1 MESSST
7 PLADYFWIAGVESVS
22 YDDPVTTNTFTN
34 SLPVESTIAE
44 DGEPDDT
51 ATNGYKPTT
60 ARHSRQNSA
69 SRLSKISVDGRYSIA
84 STLDELDGNT
94 RSNRS
99 SATIKPVKPTGLN
112 GNAAATNGTSP
123 EVLFQGPTP
132 GPGLMGMPDFDFDKA
147 LLKFA
152 AERENFLEDLSFT
165 AGAKLQSRPP
175 MVNPRAERIR
185 ADEGLPSGRM
195 SPLKSLKGSIRRK
208 ISFREMNSV
217 RKGPTIVRQGASS
230 RAGKRL
236 HPPTQPFVFCVWDFV
251 KTHDYAAG
259 FQLTLFFFLS
269 PASVRTTKR
278 LSNYNSVIPPPEP
291 LNTDPD
297 MHPLKRRFEPVLLDR
312 YPPKNANDELAKRGK
327 FPDYVPM
334 FAFPNDIQIVSSDD
348 RPRST
353 WHGFTMT
360 GEDNA
365 KLYGITVIIWTALT
379 AERAEE
385 VETRCEQ
392 WRQNH
397 MSNEERE
404 LAASLGVRLAGERS
418 HLSQLLSKLPT
429 IPSGSPARD
438 RLEDEISTVEEKI
451 ALMTDMLRPLRHGA
465 ASKIEGLTAGESGLW
480 IPRAYGVLGRDAAC
494 MGFWKEWLRSI
505 VVPMTDGGV
514 LRVPPSSPKVGR
526 WQPLE
531 RYVVNLCTEAFSPLG
546 SKTQVELGVRELRLY
561 ARKEGANELPGSRTI
576 DLYALFRCLSL
587 ENVVALFEYAM
598 SESRIIF
605 LSSHTSMLHLACH
618 ALVNLLYPLQWAS
631 IFIPVLPARL
641 ISALEAP
648 CPYIVG
654 VERRYER
661 IDLPDDDY
669 VLVDLDKD
677 TIDATSQPH
686 RLPRQH
692 RRKLMSLLQVAA
704 PHTLRYGVATGPPPY
719 AIESFPYDSFSSE
732 NGSVFTSTA
741 EPTTLGKWV
750 SQNSS
755 SFADRTPPE
764 DVHPPVFNA
773 FTVSSVDTG
782 KLDHRPSTSKSSKT
796 SPQSSVSPASA
807 NFPPMPTTPISRS
820 DSGFALTATL
830 REKRSGHFGEEKG
843 RRSSSFG
850 LDKFQPMH
858 KPSLPL
864 LNGHQPNTS
873 ISGFSVVSESS
884 FGGGYAP
891 SAYAQST
898 LAASTIMPCM
908 QIQPVRNTETTVWVE
923 GHCFSLNSKD
933 SSSSCTIC
941 DDKSEGDG
949 FYECTSCKTVAHGR
963 CLGQVSLVC
972 PEAFHPDRV
981 RAAFVRCLASL
992 LYTYRKHL
1000 GRPNKQQKSN
1010 GQLYAFDMDGFIRS
1024 LPYDQQEYATM
1035 MRDTQGKYT
1044 PTLFIHHPTTWP
1056 LTHAA
1061 FNEFIHSRE
1070 TTPATD
1076 PSIRLF
1082 DEILMAKKARGR
1094 PGLSSGLSR
1103 LSTIRQSHGA
1113 SVSAFGLTAA
1123 SRTSSSKAP
1132 AYLTN
1137 TSDHIWRTASV
1148 PLPKGNFP
1156 GEYRSVITRIPS
1168 CLDRTLMREPRAIQG
1183 VPRMEQR
1190 GTRAFVR
1197 KQVPSMLGT
1206 TPPS

>member
-1 MESSST
+1 MEEPST
-7 PLADYFWIAGVESVS
+7 PLADYFWIAGVESIS
-22 YDDPVTTNTFTN
+22 HDDGLQPMH
-34 SLPVESTIAE
+34 LPVGSTICE
-44 DGEPDDT
+44 HGEPDPNSFNGQPKTT
-51 ATNGYKPTT
+51 A
-60 ARHSRQNSA
+60 ARHSRQSSA
-69 SRLSKISVDGRYSIA
+69 NRLSKISVDGRFSI

-99 SATIKPVKPTGLN
+99 SATIKPVRRSGSN
-112 GNAAATNGTSP
+112 GAATNG
-123 EVLFQGPTP
+123 
-132 GPGLMGMPDFDFDKA
+132 GLPADAAHVPQMGDFDFDSA
-147 LLKFA
+147 LIKFA
-152 AERENFLEDLSFT
+152 AEREHFLDDLSFS
-165 AGAKLQSRPP
+165 AGAKTQARPP

-185 ADEGLPSGRM
+185 AEESASSGRV

-208 ISFREMNSV
+208 ISFRDMNSM
-217 RKGPTIVRQGASS
+217 RKQPSSARQ
-230 RAGKRL
+230 
-236 HPPTQPFVFCVWDFV
+236 
-251 KTHDYAAG
+251 
-259 FQLTLFFFLS
+259 
-269 PASVRTTKR
+269 ASVRTTRR

-312 YPPKNANDELAKRGK
+312 YPPKSAIDEIPKRGK

-360 GEDNA
+360 SDDNS
-365 KLYGITVIIWTALT
+365 KLYGITIIIWTALT
-379 AERAEE
+379 ADVADEI
-385 VETRCEQ
+385 ETKCEQ

-418 HLSQLLSKLPT
+418 HLSHLLSKLPT

-438 RLEDEISTVEEKI
+438 RLEDEIGSVEEKI

-480 IPRAYGVLGRDAAC
+480 IPRAYGILGRDAAN
-494 MGFWKEWLRSI
+494 MSFWKEWLKSI
-505 VVPMTDGGV
+505 LVPMTDGSV

-531 RYVVNLCTEAFSPLG
+531 RYVVNFCTEAFSPLG

-561 ARKEGANELPGSRTI
+561 SRKEGSNELPGSRTI

-587 ENVVALFEYAM
+587 ENIVALFEYAM

-618 ALVNLLYPLQWAS
+618 ALVNLLYPFKWAS

-661 IDLPDDDY
+661 IELPEDDY
-669 VLVDLDKD
+669 VLVDLDQD

-686 RLPRQH
+686 RLPRPH

-704 PHTLRYGVATGPPPY
+704 SHTLRFGVSVGPPPY

-732 NGSVFTSTA
+732 NGSVFS
-741 EPTTLGKWV
+741 PTPPPATLGKWV

-755 SFADRTPPE
+755 SFAEPDPA
-764 DVHPPVFNA
+764 DQVHPPVFNA
-773 FTVSSVDTG
+773 FTVSAVDSA
-782 KLDHRPSTSKSSKT
+782 KPDRPGTSKSSRT
-796 SPQSSVSPASA
+796 SPESSVSPASTK
-807 NFPPMPTTPISRS
+807 FPPMPTTPLSRS

-850 LDKFQPMH
+850 LDKFHPTH
-858 KPSLPL
+858 RPGVPF
-864 LNGHQPNTS
+864 LNGHQPNAS
-873 ISGFSVVSESS
+873 ISGISVDSQSS

-891 SAYAQST
+891 STYAQST
-898 LAASTIMPCM
+898 LAASTIMPNM
-908 QIQPVRNTETTVWVE
+908 QIQPVHNTESTMWVE
-923 GHCFSLNSKD
+923 GHCFDLNPRD
-933 SSSSCTIC
+933 SSSACTIC
-941 DDKSEGDG
+941 DDRPDGDG
-949 FYECTSCKTVAHGR
+949 IYQCASCKTLAHGR

-972 PEAFHPDRV
+972 PEAFHADRV
-981 RAAFVRCLASL
+981 RAAFVRCMASL
-992 LYTYRKHL
+992 MYTYRKHL
-1000 GRPNKQQKSN
+1000 GRPSKQQKSN
-1010 GQLYAFDMDGFIRS
+1010 GQLYAFDMDGFIRG
-1024 LPYDQQEYATM
+1024 LPHDQQEYATM
-1035 MRDTQGKYT
+1035 LRDTQ
-1044 PTLFIHHPTTWP
+1044 
-1056 LTHAA
+1056 A
-1061 FNEFIHSRE
+1061 FNEFIHHRE
-1070 TTPATD
+1070 TLAPMD
-1076 PSIRLF
+1076 PTVRLF
-1082 DEILMAKKARGR
+1082 DEIIMAKKARGR
-1094 PGLSSGLSR
+1094 PGLPSGLSR
-1103 LSTIRQSHGA
+1103 LSTIRASHGA
-1113 SVSAFGLTAA
+1113 SANAWNMAPPSRSAA
-1123 SRTSSSKAP
+1123 SKAP
-1132 AYLTN
+1132 AYLADK
-1137 TSDHIWRTASV
+1137 SDHIWRTASV

-1156 GEYRSVITRIPS
+1156 GEYRSVVTRVPS
-1168 CLDRTLMREPRAIQG
+1168 RLDRSLMREPRAIQG
-1183 VPRMEQR
+1183 VPRLEQR
-1190 GTRAFVR
+1190 GARGLVR
-1197 KQVPSMLGT
+1197 KQVPSMLGM
-1206 TPPS
+1206 TPPA

>member
-7 PLADYFWIAGVESVS
+7 PLADYFWIAGVESIS
-22 YDDPVTTNTFTN
+22 YDD
-34 SLPVESTIAE
+34 SLPSTVNIPVESTIAE
-44 DGEPDDT
+44 DGEPE
-51 ATNGYKPTT
+51 NGSFDSFNPAA

-69 SRLSKISVDGRYSIA
+69 NRLSKISIDGRFSIT
-84 STLDELDGNT
+84 STVDEHDGNT

-99 SATIKPVKPTGLN
+99 SATIKAVKPSSPQ
-112 GNAAATNGTSP
+112 GNATNGTSAAAP
-123 EVLFQGPTP
+123 ASEGPNPGQGLA
-132 GPGLMGMPDFDFDKA
+132 LMGMPDFDFDKA

-152 AERENFLEDLSFT
+152 AERETFLEDLSFS

-185 ADEGLPSGRM
+185 AEEAVPSGRM

-217 RKGPTIVRQGASS
+217 RKGPTISRQSASS
-230 RAGKRL
+230 RAGSSGM
-236 HPPTQPFVFCVWDFV
+236 T
-251 KTHDYAAG
+251 
-259 FQLTLFFFLS
+259 
-269 PASVRTTKR
+269 ASVRTTRR

-312 YPPKNANDELAKRGK
+312 YPPKSATDELAKRGK

-365 KLYGITVIIWTALT
+365 KLYGITIIFWTALT
-379 AERAEE
+379 SERAEE
-385 VETRCEQ
+385 VELRCEQ

-404 LAASLGVRLAGERS
+404 LAASLGLRLAGERS

-429 IPSGSPARD
+429 MPSGSSARD

-451 ALMTDMLRPLRHGA
+451 AMMTDMLRPLRHGA

-480 IPRAYGVLGRDAAC
+480 IPRAYGVLGRDVAC
-494 MGFWKEWLRSI
+494 MGFWKEWLRSM

-514 LRVPPSSPKVGR
+514 LRIPPSSPKVGR

-561 ARKEGANELPGSRTI
+561 ARKEGLNELPGSRTI

-587 ENVVALFEYAM
+587 ENIVALFEYAM

-618 ALVNLLYPLQWAS
+618 ALANLLYPLKWAS

-704 PHTLRYGVATGPPPY
+704 PHTLRFGVATGPPPY
-719 AIESFPYDSFSSE
+719 AIESFPYDAFSSE
-732 NGSVFTSTA
+732 NGSIFTPVASTA
-741 EPTTLGKWV
+741 TLGKWV

-755 SFADRTPPE
+755 SFAERNPPE
-764 DVHPPVFNA
+764 QIRPPVFNA
-773 FTVSSVDTG
+773 FTVSSVDSG
-782 KLDHRPSTSKSSKT
+782 KSDRPGTSKSSRT
-796 SPQSSVSPASA
+796 SPQSSVSPASV
-807 NFPPMPTTPISRS
+807 NFPPMPSTPLSRS

-830 REKRSGHFGEEKG
+830 REKRSGHFGEDKG

-850 LDKFQPMH
+850 LDKFQTTQ
-858 KPSLPL
+858 KPNVPF
-864 LNGHQPNTS
+864 LNGHQQNLS
-873 ISGFSVVSESS
+873 ISGFSVASESS
-884 FGGGYAP
+884 LGGGYAP
-891 SAYAQST
+891 STYAQST
-898 LAASTIMPCM
+898 IAASTIMPNM
-908 QIQPVRNTETTVWVE
+908 QIQPVQNTETTVWVE
-923 GHCFSLNSKD
+923 GHCFSLNAKD
-933 SSSSCTIC
+933 NLSICTIC
-941 DDKSEGDG
+941 DDRSEDDG
-949 FYECTSCKTVAHGR
+949 CYECAACKTIAHGR

-972 PEAFHPDRV
+972 PEAFHADRI

-1010 GQLYAFDMDGFIRS
+1010 GQLYAFDMDGFIKG
-1024 LPYDQQEYATM
+1024 LPYEQQEYATM
-1035 MRDTQGKYT
+1035 MRDTQ
-1044 PTLFIHHPTTWP
+1044 
-1056 LTHAA
+1056 A
-1061 FNEFIHSRE
+1061 FNEFIHDRE
-1070 TTPATD
+1070 TLAPND

-1082 DEILMAKKARGR
+1082 DEVLMAKKARGR
-1094 PGLSSGLSR
+1094 PGLTSGLSR
-1103 LSTIRQSHGA
+1103 LSTIRQNHG
-1113 SVSAFGLTAA
+1113 VSSFMATTA
-1123 SRTSSSKAP
+1123 SRTSPSKP
-1132 AYLTN
+1132 NYLTD
-1137 TSDHIWRTASV
+1137 TSDHMWRTASV

-1156 GEYRSVITRIPS
+1156 GEYRSVITRIPTH
-1168 CLDRTLMREPRAIQG
+1168 LDKTLMREPRAIQG

-1190 GTRAFVR
+1190 GSRAFVR

>member
-7 PLADYFWIAGVESVS
+7 PLADYFWIAGVESIS
-22 YDDPVTTNTFTN
+22 YDDAAPTTTA
-34 SLPVESTIAE
+34 LPVESTIAE
-44 DGEPDDT
+44 DGEPDSD
-51 ATNGYKPTT
+51 AFNSYKPTA

-69 SRLSKISVDGRYSIA
+69 NRLSKISLDGRFSI
-84 STLDELDGNT
+84 SSSFDELDDNT

-99 SATIKPVKPTGLN
+99 SATIKPAKPPSAN
-112 GNAAATNGTSP
+112 GNAANGASP
-123 EVLFQGPTP
+123 AAAASLEGLSP
-132 GPGLMGMPDFDFDKA
+132 GKGFALMGMPDFDFDKA

-152 AERENFLEDLSFT
+152 AERETFLEDLSFS

-185 ADEGLPSGRM
+185 AEEGVPSGRM
-195 SPLKSLKGSIRRK
+195 SPLRSLKGSIRRK

-217 RKGPTIVRQGASS
+217 RKGPTISRQGASS
-230 RAGKRL
+230 RA
-236 HPPTQPFVFCVWDFV
+236 
-251 KTHDYAAG
+251 
-259 FQLTLFFFLS
+259 
-269 PASVRTTKR
+269 ASVRTTKR

-312 YPPKNANDELAKRGK
+312 YPPKGATEELAKRGK

-365 KLYGITVIIWTALT
+365 KLYGITIILWTAVT
-379 AERAEE
+379 ADRAEE
-385 VETRCEQ
+385 VELRCEQ

-404 LAASLGVRLAGERS
+404 LAASLGVRLAAERS

-429 IPSGSPARD
+429 VPSGSSARD

-480 IPRAYGVLGRDAAC
+480 IPRAYGVLGRDVAC
-494 MGFWKEWLRSI
+494 MGFWKEWLRS
-505 VVPMTDGGV
+505 VVIPMTDGAV
-514 LRVPPSSPKVGR
+514 LRIPPSSPKVGR

-605 LSSHTSMLHLACH
+605 LSSHASMLHLACH
-618 ALVNLLYPLQWAS
+618 ALANLLYPLKWAS
-631 IFIPVLPARL
+631 IFIPILPARL

-704 PHTLRYGVATGPPPY
+704 PHALRYGVATGPPPY

-732 NGSVFTSTA
+732 NGSVFTPVASA
-741 EPTTLGKWV
+741 ATLGKWV

-755 SFADRTPPE
+755 SFAERSPPE
-764 DVHPPVFNA
+764 QLRPPVFNA
-773 FTVSSVDTG
+773 FTVSSADG
-782 KLDHRPSTSKSSKT
+782 AKSDRPGTSKSSRT
-796 SPQSSVSPASA
+796 SPQSSVSPASV
-807 NFPPMPTTPISRS
+807 NFPPMPTTPLSRS

-830 REKRSGHFGEEKG
+830 REKRSGHFGEDKG

-850 LDKFQPMH
+850 GLDKLQTMSMPMPMP
-858 KPSLPL
+858 KPPNQLPF
-864 LNGHQPNTS
+864 LNGHQHNLS
-873 ISGFSVVSESS
+873 ISGLSVASDSS
-884 FGGGYAP
+884 LGGGGGGGYAP
-891 SAYAQST
+891 STYAQST
-898 LAASTIMPCM
+898 LAASTIMPNM
-908 QIQPVRNTETTVWVE
+908 QIQPVHNTETTVWVE
-923 GHCFSLNSKD
+923 GHCFGLNPKD
-933 SSSSCTIC
+933 QLSTCTIC
-941 DDKSEGDG
+941 DDRSEGDG
-949 FYECTSCKTVAHGR
+949 FYECGSCRTVAHGR

-972 PEAFHPDRV
+972 PAAFHEDRI

-1000 GRPNKQQKSN
+1000 GRPSKQQKSN
-1010 GQLYAFDMDGFIRS
+1010 GQLFAFDMDGFIKS
-1024 LPYDQQEYATM
+1024 LPYDQQDYATM
-1035 MRDTQGKYT
+1035 MRDTQ
-1044 PTLFIHHPTTWP
+1044 
-1056 LTHAA
+1056 A
-1061 FNEFIHSRE
+1061 FNEFIHERE
-1070 TTPATD
+1070 TFPPTD
-1076 PSIRLF
+1076 PTIRLF
-1082 DEILMAKKARGR
+1082 DEILLAKKARGR
-1094 PGLSSGLSR
+1094 PGLTAGLSR
-1103 LSTIRQSHGA
+1103 LSTIRQSHG
-1113 SVSAFGLTAA
+1113 VSSFTSSA
-1123 SRTSSSKAP
+1123 SRLNPATAFSSSSSSSSSSHTTSTSSKPKAS
-1132 AYLTN
+1132 YLTD
-1137 TSDHIWRTASV
+1137 TSDHLWRTASV

-1168 CLDRTLMREPRAIQG
+1168 RLDRALMREPRAIQG

-1190 GTRAFVR
+1190 GTGRAFMR

>member
-1 MESSST
+1 MEGSST
-7 PLADYFWIAGVESVS
+7 PLADYFWIAGVESIS
-22 YDDPVTTNTFTN
+22 YDDALPPAN
-34 SLPVESTIAE
+34 LPVESTITE
-44 DGEPDDT
+44 DGEPDEDAVGSQPRLT
-51 ATNGYKPTT
+51 A

-69 SRLSKISVDGRYSIA
+69 NRLSKISIDGRFSIH
-84 STLDELDGNT
+84 TLDEVDGNT
-94 RSNRS
+94 NSNRS
-99 SATIKPVKPTGLN
+99 SATIKPVKPAGTN
-112 GNAAATNGTSP
+112 GNASNGAP
-123 EVLFQGPTP
+123 AEGGHPGQGVQ
-132 GPGLMGMPDFDFDKA
+132 GLLMGDFDFDKA
-147 LLKFA
+147 LFKFA
-152 AERENFLEDLSFT
+152 AEREYFLEDLSFT
-165 AGAKLQSRPP
+165 AGAKTQARPP

-185 ADEGLPSGRM
+185 AEESVPSGRV
-195 SPLKSLKGSIRRK
+195 SPLRSIKGSIRRK
-208 ISFREMNSV
+208 ISFRDMNSM
-217 RKGPTIVRQGASS
+217 RKQPSSARPGASS
-230 RAGKRL
+230 RA
-236 HPPTQPFVFCVWDFV
+236 
-251 KTHDYAAG
+251 
-259 FQLTLFFFLS
+259 
-269 PASVRTTKR
+269 ASVRTARR

-291 LNTDPD
+291 LNMDPD

-312 YPPKNANDELAKRGK
+312 YPPKAATDEIPRRGR

-334 FAFPNDIQIVSSDD
+334 FAFPNDIQIVSSDE

-360 GEDNA
+360 SEDNS
-365 KLYGITVIIWTALT
+365 KLYGIAIIIWTALT
-379 AERAEE
+379 ADLAED
-385 VETRCEQ
+385 VETKCEQ

-418 HLSQLLSKLPT
+418 HLSHLLSKLPT
-429 IPSGSPARD
+429 IPSGAPARD
-438 RLEDEISTVEEKI
+438 RLEDEIGIVEEKI
-451 ALMTDMLRPLRHGA
+451 SLMTDMLRPLRHGA

-480 IPRAYGVLGRDAAC
+480 IPRAYGILGRDPANMA
-494 MGFWKEWLRSI
+494 FWKEWLKAI
-505 VVPMTDGGV
+505 LVPMTDGSV

-531 RYVVNLCTEAFSPLG
+531 RFVVNLCTEAFSPLG

-561 ARKEGANELPGSRTI
+561 ARKEGINELPGSRTI

-605 LSSHTSMLHLACH
+605 LSSHTGMLHLACH
-618 ALVNLLYPLQWAS
+618 ALASLLYPFKWAS

-661 IDLPDDDY
+661 IELPEDDY

-704 PHTLRYGVATGPPPY
+704 PHTLRYGVTVGPPPY
-719 AIESFPYDSFSSE
+719 AIESFPYDSFSTE
-732 NGSVFTSTA
+732 HGSVFT
-741 EPTTLGKWV
+741 PNPPVGTLGKWV

-755 SFADRTPPE
+755 SFADPDPA
-764 DVHPPVFNA
+764 DQIHQPVFNA
-773 FTVSSVDTG
+773 FTVSAVDNG
-782 KLDHRPSTSKSSKT
+782 KSDRPGTSKSSKT
-796 SPQSSVSPASA
+796 SPQSSVSPVSA
-807 NFPPMPTTPISRS
+807 NFPPMPTTPLSRS

-830 REKRSGHFGEEKG
+830 REKRSGHFGEDKGG

-850 LDKFQPMH
+850 LDKFQPLH
-858 KPSLPL
+858 RPGLPF
-864 LNGHQPNTS
+864 LNGHQPNAS
-873 ISGFSVVSESS
+873 ISGISVDSQSS

-891 SAYAQST
+891 STYAQST
-898 LAASTIMPCM
+898 LAASTIMPNM
-908 QIQPVRNTETTVWVE
+908 QIHPVRNTETTVWVE
-923 GHCFSLNSKD
+923 GHCFSLNSRD
-933 SSSSCTIC
+933 ASSTCTIC

-949 FYECTSCKTVAHGR
+949 IYQCTSCKTLAHGR

-972 PEAFHPDRV
+972 PQAFHADRV
-981 RAAFVRCLASL
+981 RAAFVRCMASL

-1000 GRPNKQQKSN
+1000 GRPSRQQKGN
-1010 GQLYAFDMDGFIRS
+1010 GQLYGFDMDGFIKS
-1024 LPYDQQEYATM
+1024 LPYDQQEYTTM
-1035 MRDTQGKYT
+1035 LRETQ
-1044 PTLFIHHPTTWP
+1044 
-1056 LTHAA
+1056 A
-1061 FNEFIHSRE
+1061 FNEFIHTRE
-1070 TTPATD
+1070 TKSSTD
-1076 PSIRLF
+1076 PSVRLF
-1082 DEILMAKKARGR
+1082 DEVILAKKARGR

-1103 LSTIRQSHGA
+1103 LSTIRASHGA
-1113 SVSAFGLTAA
+1113 SSNGWGMAPSRSAAG
-1123 SRTSSSKAP
+1123 KAP
-1132 AYLTN
+1132 TYLTDR
-1137 TSDHIWRTASV
+1137 SDHIWRTASV

-1156 GEYRSVITRIPS
+1156 GEYRSVVTRVPS
-1168 CLDRTLMREPRAIQG
+1168 RLDRTLMREPRAIQG

-1190 GTRAFVR
+1190 GARGLVR